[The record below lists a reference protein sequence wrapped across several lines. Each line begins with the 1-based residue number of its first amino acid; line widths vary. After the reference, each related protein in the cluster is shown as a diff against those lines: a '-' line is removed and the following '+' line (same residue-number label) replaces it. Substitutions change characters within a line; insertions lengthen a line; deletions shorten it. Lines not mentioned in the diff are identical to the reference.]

1 MSGPLRQQQQNLQ
14 FIMELLYWLSEGG
27 DSEDREI
34 WISGF
39 ETSCGL
45 FNLDTKDLGQSSAQ
59 EEMKFFFWIHQIF
72 DDASKETSTP
82 FG

>member
-1 MSGPLRQQQQNLQ
+1 MSGPLRQQQQQQNLQ

-59 EEMKFFFWIHQIF
+59 ERNTSGKNCCFFFF
-72 DDASKETSTP
+72 VNNLYVK
-82 FG
+82 G